1 VNYDW
6 SGARERR
13 IKLLKAGISLL
24 IVLAAIS
31 YPAMVL
37 FRAI

>member
-1 VNYDW
+1 MNYNW
-6 SGARERR
+6 SGARARR
-13 IKLLKAGISLL
+13 IRLVKAGISLL

-31 YPAMVL
+31 YPAMIL

>member
-1 VNYDW
+1 MNYDW
-6 SGARERR
+6 SGTRVRR

>member
-1 VNYDW
+1 MNYDW
-6 SGARERR
+6 SGARARR
-13 IKLLKAGISLL
+13 IKLLKASISLL